1 MLYVCVCCGKERI
14 GTGVPPRR
22 EDLAIKVGTKPR
34 SQANYLAKDL
44 QGVAPFRN
52 VAEEKEECYVMVA
65 KF

>member
-1 MLYVCVCCGKERI
+1 MCAVEKRGI

-22 EDLAIKVGTKPR
+22 EDLAIKVGTKPS
-34 SQANYLAKDL
+34 SQANYQTAKDL

-52 VAEEKEECYVMVA
+52 VAEEKKESDVMVA